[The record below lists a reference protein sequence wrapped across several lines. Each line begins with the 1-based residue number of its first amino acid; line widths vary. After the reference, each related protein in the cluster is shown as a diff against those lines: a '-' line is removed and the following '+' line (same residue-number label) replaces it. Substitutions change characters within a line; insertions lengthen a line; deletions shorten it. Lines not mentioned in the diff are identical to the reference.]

1 MALSGPLEE
10 EVKVVQLHTQFFQR
24 FLTLSVIESKHDEI
38 LAEFW
43 IRTVNLH
50 HKLRPIEA
58 LKLKFDE
65 KILEK
70 THFKIFSDQIDTLR

>member
-1 MALSGPLEE
+1 MVLIAGFSIKLFAYTSSEISY
-10 EVKVVQLHTQFFQR
+10 KY
-24 FLTLSVIESKHDEI
+24 DEI

-43 IRTVNLH
+43 LPTVNLY
-50 HKLRPIEA
+50 HKLRPIED

-70 THFKIFSDQIDTLR
+70 MHLKNFSDQIDTLR